1 MCFFYL
7 CVFSDSWFMLMALME
22 LLTTIVETCWNH
34 KLGIIAEIWNKD
46 AVWHEN
52 PACKQ
57 TKIISIHISAVFGDP
72 FMYYPGR

>member
-1 MCFFYL
+1 
-7 CVFSDSWFMLMALME
+7 MLMALME

-52 PACKQ
+52 PASYLQNSTQK
-57 TKIISIHISAVFGDP
+57 TKD
-72 FMYYPGR
+72 